1 VRIVHSSDWHIG
13 RLLHGVSLLE
23 DQREILGRFV
33 AEMEEL
39 QPDAIIIAGDIY
51 DRAVPP
57 KEAVELLDETLHRL
71 VMKLEIPTLVIAGN
85 HDSAERLGF
94 ASRMLEER
102 GLYIEG
108 PVSAEPRVVPIEA
121 GDEVLDVALIP
132 YAAPEV
138 VRSALEDPEI
148 RGHDQALAV
157 LCQRAL
163 EACEPGHN
171 KVAVAHAFVVGGEES
186 ESERALM
193 VGGASE
199 VPTAVFD
206 GFDYVALGHLHRP
219 QRVGADHIRYS
230 GSLLKYS
237 FSETGHDKGYSV
249 ISLGYDGLE
258 SVEHRSLPGR
268 RNLRRVEGTLAEVVA
283 AGKVDPDNQDYI
295 QANLTDEGI
304 LLNAMAHLRE
314 AYPNALQIIR
324 PSFGASEHGA
334 KAPVDPKEQNTL
346 KLFESF
352 FAQMRDGDE
361 LSEAQRKVVV
371 EAIETV
377 EKRREERE
385 S

>member
-1 VRIVHSSDWHIG
+1 MRIVHSSDWHIG

-23 DQREILGRFV
+23 DQREILSRFV
-33 AEMEEL
+33 SEMEAL
-39 QPDAIIIAGDIY
+39 QPDAIIIAGDVY

-57 KEAVELLDETLHRL
+57 KEAVELLDDTLHHVVMRL
-71 VMKLEIPTLVIAGN
+71 QIPTLIIAGN

-102 GLYIEG
+102 GLHIEG
-108 PVSAEPRVVPIEA
+108 PISPEPRVVAIEA
-121 GDEVLDVALIP
+121 GDEVVDVALIP

-138 VRSALEDPEI
+138 VRSAFEDPDI
-148 RGHDQALAV
+148 RGHDQALAL
-157 LCQRAL
+157 LCRRAL
-163 EACEPGHN
+163 EACEPGRT
-171 KVAVAHAFVVGGEES
+171 KIAVAHAFVVGGEES

-193 VGGASE
+193 VGGASD
-199 VPTAVFD
+199 VPTSVFD

-295 QANLTDEGI
+295 QATLTDEGI

-334 KAPVDPKEQNTL
+334 SAPLDPKEQSTL

-361 LSEAQRKVVV
+361 LSDAQREVVV
-371 EAIETV
+371 AAIEAV
-377 EKRREERE
+377 DARREERE
-385 S
+385 A